1 MDWASDDYSRVYAD
15 TFLTPAHDSGAGIY
29 LLDETDD
36 HDISREAR
44 GSPRA
49 CRSRD
54 MPRRSYGPKRSRLH
68 EGYYT
73 GGNIISDRNINRAV
87 HGVAWDERL
96 YSGADWDRL
105 IPPHTAHRGPAPF
118 PLRGPA
124 PFPLRG
130 EIANIPGGTHRPSA
144 PSAEYFSGPG
154 SHCGGGHCSGDCGRA
169 TELKLQYLKVFLL
182 IVVVVLLAMTLAAA
196 GRLSRSLEKTVRSA
210 VGALG
215 AVAVGGRSV

>member
-1 MDWASDDYSRVYAD
+1 
-15 TFLTPAHDSGAGIY
+15 
-29 LLDETDD
+29 
-36 HDISREAR
+36 
-44 GSPRA
+44 
-49 CRSRD
+49 
-54 MPRRSYGPKRSRLH
+54 MPRRSYGPKRPRLH

-118 PLRGPA
+118 PLRG
-124 PFPLRG
+124 
-130 EIANIPGGTHRPSA
+130 ESTIIPGGTHRPGA

-154 SHCGGGHCSGDCGRA
+154 GPGSHCGSHCGGSYCGGSYCGGDCGRA

>member
-15 TFLTPAHDSGAGIY
+15 TFLTPAPDSGAGIY

-36 HDISREAR
+36 HDISQEAR
-44 GSPRA
+44 GSPQA

-54 MPRRSYGPKRSRLH
+54 MPRRSYGPKRPRLH

-118 PLRGPA
+118 PLRGESA
-124 PFPLRG
+124 
-130 EIANIPGGTHRPSA
+130 IIPGGTHRSGA

-154 SHCGGGHCSGDCGRA
+154 SHCGGSYCGGDCGRA

>member
-1 MDWASDDYSRVYAD
+1 
-15 TFLTPAHDSGAGIY
+15 
-29 LLDETDD
+29 
-36 HDISREAR
+36 
-44 GSPRA
+44 
-49 CRSRD
+49 